1 MRETSFWRL
10 LGDKEREAIMGAA
23 TSREF
28 GDGAALCV
36 EGEPSTEVFIVLS
49 GLTKIITVT
58 NQGREILQATIG
70 EGDVVGEIAGQV
82 TGYRTATVRAA
93 GRVRALTLE
102 AERFGDIL
110 DTYSS
115 AGRAYRRAMAEQ
127 QRASHE
133 LQRDQLLFSA
143 SQRLAGLLL
152 DLADQDGDFG
162 DSGHPTTLPLSQEE
176 LASLIGSSRSTV
188 TRALSN
194 WRSRRM
200 VRTSQRSITII
211 DQNGL
216 RRIAGRSRRQLAVG
230 TRSTALRSSSTFR
243 PACCVSL

>member
-1 MRETSFWRL
+1 MRGTSFWRL

-58 NQGREILQATIG
+58 NEGREILQATFG

-133 LQRDQLLFSA
+133 LQRNQLLFSA
-143 SQRLAGLLL
+143 AQRLARLLL
-152 DLADQDGDFG
+152 DLAEQNG
-162 DSGHPTTLPLSQEE
+162 DSSDNEHGSVLPLAQEE

-194 WRSRRM
+194 WRSRRI
-200 VRTSQRSITII
+200 VVTNQRNITII
-211 DQNGL
+211 DQAGL
-216 RRIAGRSRRQLAVG
+216 RRIAGRSHRQLAAG
-230 TRSTALRSSSTFR
+230 THATARRSPSAFR
-243 PACCVSL
+243 PDCCVSL